1 MAVHFRPTDPLPA
14 PAPLIPDPAG
24 ACISL
29 NAKRC
34 VDDWWRPLEQSKLG
48 LLGDGSS
55 GVLSLLALFQP
66 HKLYALMFEM
76 AFSVNLCSV
85 MLHVSRAHLRCD
97 PQGCISRDSGEVPT
111 LPRNARVIAAL
122 CHIPSS
128 VPARSI
134 SDRPSSSRS
143 SESPYYTRP
152 AGTGNWGA
160 PRPPTR
166 LPEPQCASLLPS
178 TAFHPDNP
186 GLVSPQRETK
196 TYYLEVI
203 QQPEVSAEFG
213 TAALSRLP
221 LAPPLVAQLIIR
233 DSRGN
238 VIESDPDHPYL
249 ICHLSLYSADGMT
262 VLDPVSSSN
271 RQFPPDRLLYGNL
284 VSSPHFLRNLQGR
297 SGVYFLFP
305 DVSVRL
311 RGRYIL
317 QLTLMRLSRVDASGM
332 VRVGESG
339 SVLAQTRTRPF
350 EVRPRHI
357 YVAPPQTPLTEFFLQ
372 QGARMYAFASRSSRL
387 RSDDSF

>member
-1 MAVHFRPTDPLPA
+1 MALHFRPTDPLPA
-14 PAPLIPDPAG
+14 PASPIPDPAG
-24 ACISL
+24 QSISF
-29 NAKRC
+29 NTKRC
-34 VDDWWRPLEQSKLG
+34 ADDWRRPCEFEQSQLC
-48 LLGDGSS
+48 LLGSS
-55 GVLSLLALFQP
+55 GALSLLEALLSP
-66 HKLYALMFEM
+66 HILYVL
-76 AFSVNLCSV
+76 SVNLCSV
-85 MLHVSRAHLRCD
+85 MLRVSTAHLRCD
-97 PQGCISRDSGEVPT
+97 PQGGISLDAGEVPT
-111 LPRNARVIAAL
+111 VPRNARVIAAL
-122 CHIPSS
+122 RRLSPS

-143 SESPYYTRP
+143 SESPYYARP
-152 AGTGNWGA
+152 SAGSGSWGA

-166 LPEPQCASLLPS
+166 LPEPQVASLLPT
-178 TAFHPDNP
+178 TAYLPDNP
-186 GLVSPQRETK
+186 RLVSPPHESK

-213 TAALSRLP
+213 SAALSRLP
-221 LAPPLVAQLIIR
+221 LAPPLVAQLTIR

-249 ICHLSLYSADGMT
+249 ICHLSLHSGDGLT

-297 SGVYFLFP
+297 PGVYFLFP

-350 EVRPRHI
+350 DVRPRHT

-372 QGARMYAFASRSSRL
+372 QGARIM
-387 RSDDSF
+387 

>member
-1 MAVHFRPTDPLPA
+1 MNKDFFRISTCYPAYLAIPILPADTWHHVSIVAVELHMALHFRPTDPLPA
-14 PAPLIPDPAG
+14 PASPIPDPAG
-24 ACISL
+24 ACISF
-29 NAKRC
+29 NTKRC
-34 VDDWWRPLEQSKLG
+34 ADDWWRPCEFEQSELCP
-48 LLGDGSS
+48 LRDVNGSS
-55 GVLSLLALFQP
+55 GALSLLALFQP
-66 HKLYALMFEM
+66 HILYVL
-76 AFSVNLCSV
+76 SVNLCSV
-85 MLHVSRAHLRCD
+85 MLRVSTAHLRCD
-97 PQGCISRDSGEVPT
+97 PQGCISPDAGEVPT
-111 LPRNARVIAAL
+111 VPRNARVIAAL
-122 CHIPSS
+122 RRLSPS

-152 AGTGNWGA
+152 SAGSGNWGA

-166 LPEPQCASLLPS
+166 LPEPQCASLLPT
-178 TAFHPDNP
+178 TAYLPDNP
-186 GLVSPQRETK
+186 GVVSPPRESK

-249 ICHLSLYSADGMT
+249 ICHLSLHSADGLT

-297 SGVYFLFP
+297 PGVYFLFP

-317 QLTLMRLSRVDASGM
+317 QLTLMRLSS
-332 VRVGESG
+332 
-339 SVLAQTRTRPF
+339 
-350 EVRPRHI
+350 
-357 YVAPPQTPLTEFFLQ
+357 
-372 QGARMYAFASRSSRL
+372 
-387 RSDDSF
+387 